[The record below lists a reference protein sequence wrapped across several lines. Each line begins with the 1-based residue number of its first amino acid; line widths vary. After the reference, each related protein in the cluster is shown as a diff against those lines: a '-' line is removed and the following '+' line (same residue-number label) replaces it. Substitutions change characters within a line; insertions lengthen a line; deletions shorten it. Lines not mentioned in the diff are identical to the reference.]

1 MQLRSFTRACGFV
14 WKYSPLLA
22 CCNDSADAVI
32 PCTGTLDDRR
42 PSLLPFPI
50 DGSGQLLLPPES
62 TSLHTVQVQID
73 KDGEEAVLAGQN
85 TGSLAV
91 NGDGILHPS
100 ISSCL
105 TPSSFFPLSGARTH
119 ILPSRLP
126 ALMMA
131 FFSLL
136 TSPHV
141 FLPLLPS
148 GARVRLNMLLL
159 HTFLARDT
167 GPLGRIPFPVL
178 LSPLPSFL
186 HLLL

>member
-1 MQLRSFTRACGFV
+1 VLQLRSFTRACGFV

-62 TSLHTVQVQID
+62 TSSHTVQVQID

-105 TPSSFFPLSGARTH
+105 TPSSFFSPFRRSDPH
-119 ILPSRLP
+119 PSFTSTR
-126 ALMMA
+126 
-131 FFSLL
+131 FDDGILL
-136 TSPHV
+136 TPHFSTRFSSPSSLRRSGPPQHASSTHV
-141 FLPLLPS
+141 S
-148 GARVRLNMLLL
+148 R
-159 HTFLARDT
+159 
-167 GPLGRIPFPVL
+167 
-178 LSPLPSFL
+178 S
-186 HLLL
+186 